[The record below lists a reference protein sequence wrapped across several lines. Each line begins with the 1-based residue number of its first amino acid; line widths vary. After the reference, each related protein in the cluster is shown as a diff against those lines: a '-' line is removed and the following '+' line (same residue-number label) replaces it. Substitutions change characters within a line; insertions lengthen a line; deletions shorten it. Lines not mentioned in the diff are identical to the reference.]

1 MELLNVRKAPLY
13 KSSAICYAR
22 RTKLFHYETACILYS
37 GLSVLVVLFYV
48 LQDSRSSRSLLI
60 LAVSSSLILALR
72 IWLTGGHLPRFAAA
86 DNPASRCDSFLT
98 RAFTFLYLPAFN
110 FGLLLCPST
119 LSFDWSMDSIPLI
132 SHVLDYR
139 NVISL
144 VFYSALIWNTYK
156 HVVYLN
162 AFVKHRHKQDT
173 VIKYTNTSACDARC
187 NDPGVMCTVAGSEI
201 QHHPALNLLSV
212 FHHVLETIYSWLPC
226 LNTKAGSRNCGV
238 SYQLLGHSSHQ
249 IQCLCTTTL
258 TSTATKPK
266 NVTEDNCV
274 RRQDSVVVLM
284 SVAMMVIPFIPA
296 SNLVAYVGF
305 VVAERVLYIP
315 SLGFCLLVGH
325 GFVKLMERFGDRNS
339 RKMLLTI
346 SFILVLTALGGRT
359 VNRNLDWASEESLYR
374 SGISVN
380 PSKGK

>member
-1 MELLNVRKAPLY
+1 MN
-13 KSSAICYAR
+13 YAR
-22 RTKLFHYETACILYS
+22 QDQTVSLWKRTLLTSA
-37 GLSVLVVLFYV
+37 LSVLLSLLYV
-48 LQDSRSSRSLLI
+48 LQDARTFRSLLI
-60 LAVSSSLILALR
+60 LAATSILILALR
-72 IWLTGGHLPRFAAA
+72 IWLTGGHLPRFSAA

-98 RAFTFLYLPAFN
+98 RAFTFLYLPPFN

-132 SHVLDYR
+132 NHVLDFR

-144 VFYSALIWNTYK
+144 VFYSALIWSTSK

-173 VIKYTNTSACDARC
+173 PTKHAPVSTCDVRC
-187 NDPGVMCTVAGSEI
+187 NDQRVMCSVAGP
-201 QHHPALNLLSV
+201 QLRHPALNLFSV
-212 FHHVLETIYSWLPC
+212 FYHVVETIYLWLPC

-238 SYQLLGHSSHQ
+238 SYRLLSRDCHP

-258 TSTATKPK
+258 TATATKPK
-266 NVTEDNCV
+266 NITEDSCV

-296 SNLVAYVGF
+296 TNLLAYVGF

-325 GFVKLMERFGDRNS
+325 GFVKLIESSEDRNS
-339 RKMLLTI
+339 RKMMLTV
-346 SFILVLTALGGRT
+346 SLILVLMILGGRT
-359 VNRNLDWASEESLYR
+359 VIRNLDWASEESLYR

-380 PSKGK
+380 PAKGK